1 MSAVASVTPRLM
13 TRRQAAE
20 YLGLSPEGFSQWVG
34 SGRVP
39 HALPGTKRWDRVA
52 IDRAI
57 DRASG
62 ILPAHGVAE
71 ASVVSALDEWKAR
84 KNGAPRGA

>member
-13 TRRQAAE
+13 TRSEAAA
-20 YLGLSPEGFSQWVG
+20 YCGLSPEAFSQWVG

-62 ILPAHGVAE
+62 ILPADAAAAAAP
-71 ASVVSALDEWKAR
+71 ASAFDEWKAK
-84 KNGAPRGA
+84 KNGAPRAS